1 MKLPYTMCDV
11 DVEPAG
17 LLKSWASKS
26 FQMFTK
32 IMNCKNYPESQEKEK
47 FNLNCQN
54 LIKNNCR
61 TMVNG
66 LGRNLLDDSAQL
78 CCRCLIRMSPPVFIP
93 FITVLEF
100 LTFAYY
106 AFPYGTLNFDKKIL
120 TQTAFTYRPDKRTQ
134 IWRFIFYIL
143 VHARWVHLL
152 FNCIVQLLVGLP
164 LEIVHGRKAV
174 AIVYMAGVLAGSLA
188 MSIYD
193 SEVCLVGASGG
204 VYALMAAHIS
214 NLFLNFSCLECRT
227 LRIFSIILVALT
239 DIGFSIWNRFH
250 SSNFVDFPSSYV
262 AHLAGSVAG
271 FVVGLIVLK
280 NFGQH
285 FDDQF
290 IWWVSLSLCVASML
304 TAIIWNIFFY

>member
-1 MKLPYTMCDV
+1 MITF
-11 DVEPAG
+11 
-17 LLKSWASKS
+17 

-32 IMNCKNYPESQEKEK
+32 IMKIMSCKNYPEGREKEK
-47 FNLNCQN
+47 LNLNCRDLVQN
-54 LIKNNCR
+54 SCR
-61 TMVNG
+61 IMANG
-66 LGRNLLDDSAQL
+66 LGRNLLDNSAQL
-78 CCRCLIRMSPPVFIP
+78 CSRCLIHMSPPVFIP

-100 LTFAYY
+100 LTFACY

-120 TQTAFTYRPDKRTQ
+120 TQTAFTYRPDKRTE

-174 AIVYMAGVLAGSLA
+174 AIVYMAGVLAGSMA

-239 DIGFSIWNRFH
+239 DIGFSIWNRFQA
-250 SSNFVDFPSSYV
+250 SNFVDFPSSYV

-285 FDDQF
+285 LDDQF
-290 IWWVSLSLCVASML
+290 IWWISLSLCVASML